1 MAMMAAMVIETGNVA
16 ISKSDAIMMS
26 SPRFIAD
33 WS

>member
-1 MAMMAAMVIETGNVA
+1 MAMLVAMVIETGNVA

>member
-1 MAMMAAMVIETGNVA
+1 MAMMAAMVIETGSVA
-16 ISKSDAIMMS
+16 ISKSEAIMTS